1 MFEIILG
8 AVWSFFAILI
18 CFLCFLGGSYIGM
31 GLSVLAVCGGV
42 FFVIKGLKSN
52 SKTDEEIEAEEAEE
66 NGEEVTAANYEECFG
81 VLQQYLDTVHVKL
94 LVYIPSLNKSVFQ
107 TFELEEGE
115 EVYQPGSCFVITY
128 DQKSLEIEGTIAYS
142 DIPEECRK
150 FLVVYST
157 PAVQTVEE
165 PVLYTTT
172 SENQS

>member
-42 FFVIKGLKSN
+42 FFVVKGLKNN
-52 SKTDEEIEAEEAEE
+52 SKTDEEIEAEES
-66 NGEEVTAANYEECFG
+66 GEEVSDSDESYEECFG
-81 VLQQYLDTVHVKL
+81 VLQQYLDNVHVKL
-94 LVYIPSLNKSVFQ
+94 LVYIPSLNKSIFQ

-115 EVYQPGSCFVITY
+115 ETYTPGSCFVITY
-128 DQKSLEIEGTIAYS
+128 DQKSLEIEGTISYS
-142 DIPEECRK
+142 DIPEEYRS
-150 FLVVYST
+150 FLVVYSSPT
-157 PAVQTVEE
+157 ATSTEE
-165 PVLYTTT
+165 PVLYTSV

>member
-42 FFVIKGLKSN
+42 FFVVKGLRSN
-52 SKTDEEIEAEEAEE
+52 SKTDEEIEAEES
-66 NGEEVTAANYEECFG
+66 GEEVPDSDESYEECFG
-81 VLQQYLDTVHVKL
+81 VLQQYLDSVHVKL
-94 LVYIPSLNKSVFQ
+94 LVYIPSLKKCIFQ

-115 EVYQPGSCFVITY
+115 ETYTPGSCFVISY
-128 DQKSLEIEGTIAYS
+128 DKKSLEIDGTISYS
-142 DIPEECRK
+142 DIPEEYRK

-157 PAVQTVEE
+157 PVAPSVEE
-165 PVLYTTT
+165 PVLYTSV
-172 SENQS
+172 SEN